1 MKLLPILI
9 LSFVLAGCGMSVEE
23 YNARVKYC
31 KDIGMDF
38 VAYRNINY
46 KPHNV
51 ECKAKDGS
59 LFESKEA
66 K

>member
-9 LSFVLAGCGMSVEE
+9 LSFVLAGCSMSVEE

-31 KDIGMDF
+31 KDNGLDF
-38 VAYRNINY
+38 VVY
-46 KPHNV
+46 KNV
-51 ECKAKDGS
+51 GNKPQTVDCKDSSGNN
-59 LFESKEA
+59 FDSKE

>member
-9 LSFVLAGCGMSVEE
+9 LSLGLTGCGMSIEE

-31 KDIGMDF
+31 KDNGMDF
-38 VAYRNINY
+38 VVY
-46 KPHNV
+46 KNV
-51 ECKAKDGS
+51 DNKLQTVDCKDSSGNN
-59 LFESKEA
+59 FDSKE